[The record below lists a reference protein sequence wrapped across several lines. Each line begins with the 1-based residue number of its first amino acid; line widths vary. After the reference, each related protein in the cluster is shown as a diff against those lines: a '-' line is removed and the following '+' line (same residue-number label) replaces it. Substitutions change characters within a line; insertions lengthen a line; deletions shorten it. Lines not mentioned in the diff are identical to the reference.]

1 MARRKIT
8 LEEVLRKKRRES
20 YEDQAAYVLSLIAS
34 GTLTPISRAGTNG
47 KKPALCLRYWET
59 VPDAE
64 PEDRREELLYETVP
78 QIRVD
83 YYLKHPGVYEKE
95 REDVRRLDAFLRY
108 NTEALSSA
116 VSVNERSFQIFG
128 REKFLSQGGGKTLL
142 AHCGIDPALLRMV
155 RTAEPFA
162 AYAGD
167 RTVPQNALILENKD
181 PFYGMRTHLLSGYR
195 DILGVPVGTLIYG
208 AGKRVV
214 ASFQDFSI
222 SAEPYLKD
230 PRNQL
235 LYFGDLDWEG
245 ILIYETLAKSF
256 EKAEGRR
263 IAPFVPAYLAMLK
276 KAETVPTLPETREGQ
291 VRRESGLFF
300 SFFSE
305 TDTAQ
310 MTGILTAGRY
320 IPQEILNGSDY

>member
-1 MARRKIT
+1 MARRKVT
-8 LEEVLRKKRRES
+8 LEEVLQEKKGAA
-20 YEDQAAYVLSLIAS
+20 YEEQASYVLSLLSCGALS
-34 GTLTPISRAGTNG
+34 PIPRSGTNG
-47 KKPALCLRYWET
+47 RKPALYLRYWET
-59 VPDAE
+59 VPDAAIA
-64 PEDRREELLYETVP
+64 DHREELLYGTVP
-78 QIRVD
+78 EIRVD
-83 YYLKHPGVYEKE
+83 YYLQHPAIYEKE
-95 REDVRRLDAFLRY
+95 REDVRRLDAFLR
-108 NTEALSSA
+108 NEREVLSLA

-142 AHCGIDPALLRMV
+142 AHCGIDPALLHMV

-181 PFYGMRTHLLSGYR
+181 PFYGMRTHLLAGHR

-276 KAETVPTLPETREGQ
+276 KAEMVPSLPETREGQ